1 MLRGITQVK
10 KFMNR
15 RSDMTRFTAFT
26 RVLSRWLTYGVFGA
40 IALWL
45 WGLAMVWIWHLT
57 MPSHPGCDGSLF
69 NDASHI
75 PMVFG
80 ATVWVGIF
88 GLGLWGFGIVLKQIA
103 IAFQKAVVQERGRA
117 HIRR

>member
-1 MLRGITQVK
+1 
-10 KFMNR
+10 
-15 RSDMTRFTAFT
+15 
-26 RVLSRWLTYGVFGA
+26 
-40 IALWL
+40 
-45 WGLAMVWIWHLT
+45 
-57 MPSHPGCDGSLF
+57 
-69 NDASHI
+69 
-75 PMVFG
+75 MVFG